1 MAVLRRDK
9 EGPSRYIER
18 EEMGRLKQNLTAFIE
33 AALLFKG
40 LPDIQIRGIEGIA
53 EDMRFKKGEAIFS
66 DGDEGDGF
74 YLVATGLVKIFK
86 VSLDGK
92 EQILHIFGPGEP
104 FGEVPVFTGR
114 HFPASAAA
122 ISDSRIL
129 FFPRTAFV
137 DLIAANPSLALNM
150 LAVLSMRLR
159 QFTVQIENLSLK
171 EVPGRLAAYL
181 LYLADEQKRNDLVS
195 LSISKAHLAS
205 LLGTIPETLS
215 RIFSKMSGQGLI
227 EVTGGRIRLL
237 DHNGLSA
244 LATHGKMPEEIE
256 SSEYPSLYPLPEGDI
271 ALLPKCKGGLK

>member
-1 MAVLRRDK
+1 MAFLTGALWYEPVFRMW
-9 EGPSRYIER
+9 RYKTPLE
-18 EEMGRLKQNLTAFIE
+18 KNVTAFIE
-33 AALLFKG
+33 TALLFKG
-40 LPDIQIRGIEGIA
+40 LPAAQIKEIEGIA
-53 EDMRFKKGEAIFS
+53 LDMRFKKGRLIFS
-66 DGDEGDGF
+66 DGDEGKGF

-86 VSLDGK
+86 VSPDGK

-114 HFPASAAA
+114 HFPASAEA
-122 ISDSRIL
+122 ISESRIL

-171 EVPGRLAAYL
+171 EVPARLAAYL
-181 LYLADEQKRNDLVS
+181 LYLADEQKRGDLVR
-195 LSISKAHLAS
+195 LGISKAHLAS

-227 EVTGGRIRLL
+227 EVGGRRIRLL
-237 DHNGLSA
+237 DPGGLAA
-244 LATHGKMPEEIE
+244 LATQGRMPEEAE
-256 SSEYPSLYPLPEGDI
+256 VTQSPSVYPFPGMDISLIPHCKEG
-271 ALLPKCKGGLK
+271 LN

>member
-1 MAVLRRDK
+1 MKR
-9 EGPSRYIER
+9 
-18 EEMGRLKQNLTAFIE
+18 NLTAFI
-33 AALLFKG
+33 ATALLFKG
-40 LPDIQIRGIEGIA
+40 LPDEQTREIGGIA
-53 EDMRFKKGEAIFS
+53 EDLRFKKGDVIFS
-66 DGDEGDGF
+66 DGDEGNGF
-74 YLVATGLVKIFK
+74 YLVAIGLVKIFK
-86 VSLDGK
+86 VSQDGK

-114 HFPASAAA
+114 HFPASAQA
-122 ISDSRIL
+122 IAESRIL
-129 FFPRTAFV
+129 FFPRVAFV

-181 LYLADEQKRNDLVS
+181 LYLSDEQGRKDLVR

-227 EVTGGRIRLL
+227 EVNGRRIRLMDL
-237 DHNGLSA
+237 DGLSV
-244 LATHGKMPEEIE
+244 LAEQGRL
-256 SSEYPSLYPLPEGDI
+256 SEDVEAAKRVSPFLLPDTYPSSLLGPKEG
-271 ALLPKCKGGLK
+271 

>member
-1 MAVLRRDK
+1 LK
-9 EGPSRYIER
+9 E
-18 EEMGRLKQNLTAFIE
+18 NLTAFIE

-40 LPDIQIRGIEGIA
+40 LPETQIRKIEGIA
-53 EDMRFKKGEAIFS
+53 EDMRFKKGESIFS
-66 DGDEGDGF
+66 DGDEGNGF

-86 VSLDGK
+86 VSPEGK
-92 EQILHIFGPGEP
+92 EQILHIFGSGEP

-114 HFPASAAA
+114 HFPASAEA
-122 ISDSRIL
+122 IAESRIL

-181 LYLADEQKRNDLVS
+181 LYLADEQKKKERIR

-215 RIFSKMSGQGLI
+215 RIFAKMSSQGLI
-227 EVTGGRIRLL
+227 EVKGHNIRLL
-237 DHNGLSA
+237 DRNGLATSA
-244 LATHGKMPEEIE
+244 KYGKMADETEHPESRSI
-256 SSEYPSLYPLPEGDI
+256 YPFTKVDVSLIPN
-271 ALLPKCKGGLK
+271 CKEGLK

>member
-1 MAVLRRDK
+1 LK
-9 EGPSRYIER
+9 E
-18 EEMGRLKQNLTAFIE
+18 NLTAFIE

-40 LPDIQIRGIEGIA
+40 LPETQIRKIEGIA
-53 EDMRFKKGEAIFS
+53 EDMRFKKGESIFS
-66 DGDEGDGF
+66 DGDEGNGF

-86 VSLDGK
+86 VSPEGK
-92 EQILHIFGPGEP
+92 EQILHIFGSGEP

-114 HFPASAAA
+114 HFPASAEA
-122 ISDSRIL
+122 IAESRLL
-129 FFPRTAFV
+129 FFPRDAFV

-159 QFTVQIENLSLK
+159 QFTVQVENLSLK

-181 LYLADEQKRNDLVS
+181 LYLADEQKRKDLVR

-215 RIFSKMSGQGLI
+215 RIFSKMRGQGLI
-227 EVTGGRIRLL
+227 DLKGRHIRLL

-244 LATHGKMPEEIE
+244 LATHGRVPEKTEPFKD
-256 SSEYPSLYPLPEGDI
+256 PSVYSFPEVDI
-271 ALLPKCKGGLK
+271 SLIPKCKEGLK

>member
-1 MAVLRRDK
+1 MAKD
-9 EGPSRYIER
+9 
-18 EEMGRLKQNLTAFIE
+18 LTAFIG

-40 LPDIQIRGIEGIA
+40 LPDAQIREIAGIA
-53 EDMRFKKGEAIFS
+53 RDIRLKKGDSIFS
-66 DGDEGDGF
+66 DGDEGNGF

-86 VSLDGK
+86 VSQDGK

-114 HFPASAAA
+114 HFPASAQA
-122 ISDSRIL
+122 IADSRIL
-129 FFPRTAFV
+129 FFPRTGFI
-137 DLIAANPSLALNM
+137 DLITGNPSLALNM

-181 LYLADEQKRNDLVS
+181 LYLAEEQDREDQVR

-227 EVTGGRIRLL
+227 QVSGRRIRLL
-237 DHNGLSA
+237 DPDGLSV
-244 LATHGKMPEEIE
+244 LAAEGRISEDAGPPERAPVFPFPGAGI
-256 SSEYPSLYPLPEGDI
+256 SMTPVSEED
-271 ALLPKCKGGLK
+271 LK